1 MGVAKV
7 IYFWQMIKES
17 QSLVKNLAGKQK
29 QQQQPWQQHK
39 QQQQQQQQQQKP
51 FTKAVT
57 HKNKKMLTFHII
69 YFLWWDSYLRR

>member
-7 IYFWQMIKES
+7 ISFWQMIKES